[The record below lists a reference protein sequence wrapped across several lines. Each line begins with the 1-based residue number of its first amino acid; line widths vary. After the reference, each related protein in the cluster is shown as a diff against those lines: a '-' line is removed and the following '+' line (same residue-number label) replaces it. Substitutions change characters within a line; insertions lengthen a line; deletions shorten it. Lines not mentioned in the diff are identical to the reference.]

1 MLPMPFNSLPR
12 TALKRNSIVKGDIL
26 FRQNDSPAALFF
38 LQSGHMQLLRHTEN
52 GESIIIHN
60 AFAGQTFA
68 EASLFSSHYHCDAL
82 AVEPCELV
90 CMDKARILQTM
101 QQNALFALA
110 LSARFAGQ
118 IQAYRRR
125 LELLAIRSAD
135 QRVFAAIADGMLTG
149 SVKSLAAEIGLTHE
163 ATYRTLAKLTARGA
177 LVKTG
182 RGTYQLASEITQ
194 DDRVTS

>member
-1 MLPMPFNSLPR
+1 
-12 TALKRNSIVKGDIL
+12 
-26 FRQNDSPAALFF
+26 
-38 LQSGHMQLLRHTEN
+38 
-52 GESIIIHN
+52 
-60 AFAGQTFA
+60 
-68 EASLFSSHYHCDAL
+68 
-82 AVEPCELV
+82 
-90 CMDKARILQTM
+90 MDKARILQTM

-118 IQAYRRR
+118 IQACRRR

-135 QRVFAAIADGMLTG
+135 KRDYAGMAEGLLTG

-163 ATYRTLAKLTARGA
+163 ATYRALAKLTARGA

-182 RGTYQLASEITQ
+182 RGTYQLATRDTTQ